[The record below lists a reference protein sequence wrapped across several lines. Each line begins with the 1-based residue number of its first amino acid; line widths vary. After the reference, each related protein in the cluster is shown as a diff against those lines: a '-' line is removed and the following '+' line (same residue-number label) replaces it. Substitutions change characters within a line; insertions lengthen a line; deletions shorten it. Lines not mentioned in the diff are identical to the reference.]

1 MLHGRTEELTTLTT
15 AVESARGGR
24 AAAIVVLG
32 EAGVGKSALVDELAA
47 QSEGVQVL
55 RTRGVESE
63 VDFAFGGLYE
73 LLRPAMPRIRRLPPG
88 QASAMRTA
96 FGLEAG
102 AVTEPLLISVGTLS
116 LIAEL
121 AEETPVLC
129 VVDDAHWLD
138 PVSATAFAFVA
149 RRLTAERVAM
159 VFTVRDSEAHRI
171 DTAGINE
178 LQLNRLDETASRDLL
193 VSRFPEI
200 ASAVAERL
208 FENTLGNPLALAE
221 MAGSLSKQQLQGSI
235 RLPDQLAA
243 SGGLSDAF
251 LARARRLSEAAQQ
264 LLLVVAID
272 DTGDLRTVLD
282 SASRLDIPPEVL
294 DEIETTGL
302 VDIEDTFVR
311 FHHPLIRSAVLHGSS
326 RPGQREAHKALAA
339 TYRAAGDLERAASQ
353 MFAATEGM
361 DETVAAELEEAA
373 IPARRRGGFQ
383 AASQAL
389 EHSAALTPEPAR
401 RAQRLLV
408 AAEDAFSAGLI
419 DRAQRLVEAS
429 RALTDETSV
438 PTELIRLQA
447 WTEMNEGSV
456 ATARE
461 ILWEGARET
470 FSTDPD
476 ISLEMAAAAAE
487 TAWVHSDFDTLK
499 EMSSSLP
506 LFERV
511 VSSSSYHSLLLT
523 GFIAHAHG
531 DLLGG
536 TAALA
541 EATRLAEDQ
550 DDNDL
555 LNSAGHVAFY
565 TGDDSAAHRIN
576 TKVAARARAA
586 GSIGRLIYALQRQ
599 APAEILKGRLALA
612 GATLEEASDLA
623 QTIGRQALLDLTTTW
638 QAYISAVRGT
648 DEFKSLSAAV
658 EDRRATATLG
668 ALRPLF
674 DSVASWAQATHE
686 AIDDRQAASA
696 LQRLRSIDHPAIK
709 TMAAFDLVDLGFR
722 SGQSLEA
729 MRAIDSLESL
739 ASAGE
744 AGWASRLAAYGRA
757 LLSDEDAELHLRQ
770 ALEPRGP
777 NQRPFD
783 MARIHLALGI
793 HLRRNRRRMEARPHL
808 EEALA
813 SFESMGARP
822 WAEQASRELRAS
834 GKTARARDP
843 STIFDLTPQEL
854 QVARFVSQ
862 GLTNREVAERLFLS
876 PRTVDYHLRKIFVKL
891 GISSRSRLSQFSFD

>member
-1 MLHGRTEELTTLTT
+1 MLHGRAEELATLTNV
-15 AVESARGGR
+15 VESARGGR
-24 AAAIVVLG
+24 AAAIVVRG
-32 EAGVGKSALVDELAA
+32 EAGVGKSALVDELTA
-47 QSEGVQVL
+47 QSEDVQVL

-73 LLRPAMPRIRRLPPG
+73 LLRPAMPRIHRLPPG

-102 AVTEPLLISVGTLS
+102 AVTEPLLVSVGTLS

-138 PVSATAFAFVA
+138 PVSGTAFAFVA

-159 VFTVRDSEAHRI
+159 VFTVRDGEADRI

-178 LQLNRLDETASRDLL
+178 LQLNQLDETASRDLL

-208 FENTLGNPLALAE
+208 IENTLGNPLALVE
-221 MAGSLSKQQLQGSI
+221 MAGSLSEQQLQGSI
-235 RLPDQLAA
+235 GLPDQIPAIG
-243 SGGLSDAF
+243 SLSDAF
-251 LARARRLSEAAQQ
+251 LARAQRLNEAAQR
-264 LLLVVAID
+264 LLLIIAID
-272 DTGDLRTVLD
+272 DTGNLRTILE
-282 SASRLDIPPEVL
+282 SARRLDIPQEVL
-294 DEIETTGL
+294 DEIETTRL

-326 RPGQREAHKALAA
+326 RPDQKKAHKALAA
-339 TYRAAGDLERAASQ
+339 TYRAGGDLERAASQ
-353 MFAATEGM
+353 MFAATDGL

-389 EHSAALTPEPAR
+389 EHSAALTPDPAR
-401 RAQRLLV
+401 RAQRLLA
-408 AAEDAFSAGLI
+408 AAEDAWTAGLI
-419 DRAQRLVEAS
+419 DRTRRLVEAS
-429 RALTDETSV
+429 HALTDETSV

-447 WTEMNEGSV
+447 WTELNEGSV

-461 ILWEGARET
+461 ILWESARQT
-470 FSTDPD
+470 LSTDPD

-499 EMSSSLP
+499 EMSSSLQ
-506 LFERV
+506 LFETLI
-511 VSSSSYHSLLLT
+511 SSSSYHSLLLT
-523 GFIAHAHG
+523 GFIAQAHG

-612 GATLEEASDLA
+612 GATLEEASGLA
-623 QTIGRQALLDLTTTW
+623 HTIGRQALLDLTTTW
-638 QAYISAVRGT
+638 QAYLSAVRGT
-648 DEFKSLSAAV
+648 DEFKNLSAAV
-658 EDRRATATLG
+658 EDRRATGTLG
-668 ALRPLF
+668 ALRPLI
-674 DSVASWAQATHE
+674 DSVSSWAQATNE
-686 AIDDRQAASA
+686 AIDDRQASA
-696 LQRLRSIDHPAIK
+696 YQRLRSIDHPAIK

-722 SGQSLEA
+722 SGQSQEA
-729 MRAIDSLESL
+729 MRTIDTLESL
-739 ASAGE
+739 ASGGE
-744 AGWASRLAAYGRA
+744 AGWASSLAAYGRA
-757 LLSDEDAELHLRQ
+757 LMSEDDAETHLRQ
-770 ALEPRGP
+770 ALEVGAP

-783 MARIHLALGI
+783 IARIRLALGT

-843 STIFDLTPQEL
+843 STIFELTPQEV

-891 GISSRSRLSQFSFD
+891 GITSRSRLSQFSFD

>member
-1 MLHGRTEELTTLTT
+1 MLHGRAEELATLTT
-15 AVESARGGR
+15 MVESARGGR
-24 AAAIVVLG
+24 AAAVVVRG

-47 QSEGVQVL
+47 ESEDVQLL
-55 RTRGVESE
+55 RTRGIESE

-88 QASAMRTA
+88 QASAMKTA

-102 AVTEPLLISVGTLS
+102 AVTEPLLVAVGTLS

-138 PVSATAFAFVA
+138 PGSATALAFVA

-159 VFTVRDSEAHRI
+159 VFTVRDGEAHRI
-171 DTAGINE
+171 DTGGINE
-178 LQLNRLDETASRDLL
+178 LQLNRLDETSSRDLL

-208 FENTLGNPLALAE
+208 IENTLGNPLGLVE
-221 MAGSLSKQQLQGSI
+221 MAGSLSEQQLQGSI
-235 RLPDQLAA
+235 GLPAQIPAIG
-243 SGGLSDAF
+243 SLSDAF
-251 LARARRLSEAAQQ
+251 LARARRLTEAAQR
-264 LLLVVAID
+264 LLLTIAID
-272 DTGDLRTVLD
+272 DTGNIRTVLE
-282 SASRLDIPPEVL
+282 SARRLDISPEAL
-294 DEIETTGL
+294 DEIETSGL
-302 VDIEDTFVR
+302 VDIEDTLVR

-326 RPGQREAHKALAA
+326 RPEQQKAHKALAA
-339 TYRAAGDLERAASQ
+339 TYRTAGDIERAASQ
-353 MFAATEGM
+353 LFAATEGM

-383 AASQAL
+383 AASRAL
-389 EHSAALTPEPAR
+389 EDSAALTPDPAR
-401 RAQRLLV
+401 RAQRLMV
-408 AAEDAFSAGLI
+408 AAEDAWTAGLI
-419 DRAQRLVEAS
+419 DRTRRLVESS

-438 PTELIRLQA
+438 PAELIRLQA
-447 WTEMNEGSV
+447 WTEMNVGSV

-461 ILWEGARET
+461 VLWKSARET
-470 FSTDPD
+470 LSTDPD
-476 ISLEMAAAAAE
+476 MSLEMAAAAAE

-499 EMSSSLP
+499 EMGSSLP
-506 LFERV
+506 LFEPV
-511 VSSSSYHSLLLT
+511 VSSSNYHSLLLT
-523 GFIAHAHG
+523 GFIAHAQG

-541 EATRLAEDQ
+541 EATRLAEGQ

-576 TKVAARARAA
+576 TKVAARARAD

-599 APAEILKGRLALA
+599 APAEILKGRFALA

-638 QAYISAVRGT
+638 QAYLSAVRGT
-648 DEFKSLSAAV
+648 DNFKSLSAAI
-658 EDRRATATLG
+658 EDRRATGTLG

-674 DSVASWAQATHE
+674 DSVASWAQATHDS
-686 AIDDRQAASA
+686 IDDRQASA
-696 LQRLRSIDHPAIK
+696 FQRLRSIEHPAIK
-709 TMAAFDLVDLGFR
+709 TMAAFDLVDLGVR
-722 SGQSLEA
+722 SGQGNEA
-729 MRAIDSLESL
+729 MRAIDALESL

-744 AGWASRLAAYGRA
+744 AGWASTLLAYGRA
-757 LLSDEDAELHLRQ
+757 LSSEEDAEFHLRE
-770 ALEPRGP
+770 ALERSGP

-783 MARIHLALGI
+783 IARIRLALGV
-793 HLRRNRRRMEARPHL
+793 HLRRKRQRMEARPHL

-822 WAEQASRELRAS
+822 WAEQANRELRAS

-843 STIFDLTPQEL
+843 STIFDLTPQEV

-891 GISSRSRLSQFSFD
+891 GITSRSRLSQFSFD

>member
-1 MLHGRTEELTTLTT
+1 MLHGRTEELATLTT
-15 AVESARGGR
+15 VVESARGGR
-24 AAAIVVLG
+24 AAAIVVRG
-32 EAGVGKSALVDELAA
+32 EAGVGKSALVDELTS
-47 QSEGVQVL
+47 QNEDVQVL
-55 RTRGVESE
+55 KTRGVESE
-63 VDFAFGGLYE
+63 VDFTFGGLYE
-73 LLRPAMPRIRRLPPG
+73 LLRPAMPRIHRLPPG

-102 AVTEPLLISVGTLS
+102 AVTEPLLVSAGTLS

-138 PVSATAFAFVA
+138 PASATAFAFA
-149 RRLTAERVAM
+149 TRRLQAERVAM
-159 VFTVRDSEAHRI
+159 VFTVREEEAHRI

-178 LQLNRLDETASRDLL
+178 LHLNRLDATASRNLL
-193 VSRFPEI
+193 LSRFPEI

-208 FENTLGNPLALAE
+208 IENTLGNPLALVE
-221 MAGSLSKQQLQGSI
+221 MAGSLSEQQLQGSI
-235 RLPDQLAA
+235 GLPDQIPAI
-243 SGGLSDAF
+243 GTLSDAF
-251 LARARRLSEAAQQ
+251 LARAQRLNEAAQR
-264 LLLVVAID
+264 LLLIIAID
-272 DTGDLRTVLD
+272 DTGNLRTVLE
-282 SASRLDIPPEVL
+282 SATRLNIPPEVL
-294 DEIETTGL
+294 DEIEATRL
-302 VDIEDTFVR
+302 VDIEDTLVH
-311 FHHPLIRSAVLHGSS
+311 FHHPLIRSAVLHASS
-326 RPGQREAHKALAA
+326 RPDQKKAHKALAA

-353 MFAATEGM
+353 MFAATEGL

-389 EHSAALTPEPAR
+389 EHSAALTPDPAR
-401 RAQRLLV
+401 RAQRLLA
-408 AAEDAFSAGLI
+408 AAEDAWTAGLI
-419 DRAQRLVEAS
+419 DRTRRLVEAS
-429 RALTDETSV
+429 HALTDQTSV

-447 WTEMNEGSV
+447 WTELNEGSV

-461 ILWEGARET
+461 ILWESARET
-470 FSTDPD
+470 LSTDPD

-499 EMSSSLP
+499 EMGSSLQ
-506 LFERV
+506 LFETL

-531 DLLGG
+531 DRLGG

-541 EATRLAEDQ
+541 EATRLAEGQ

-599 APAEILKGRLALA
+599 APAEILNGRLALA
-612 GATLEEASDLA
+612 AATLEEASGLA

-638 QAYISAVRGT
+638 QAYLSAVRGT
-648 DEFKSLSAAV
+648 DEFKNLSATV
-658 EDRRATATLG
+658 EDRRATGTLG
-668 ALRPLF
+668 ALRPLI
-674 DSVASWAQATHE
+674 DSVASWAQATQE
-686 AIDDRQAASA
+686 AIDDMQASA
-696 LQRLRSIDHPAIK
+696 FQRLRSIDHPAIK

-722 SGQSLEA
+722 SGQNQEA
-729 MRAIDSLESL
+729 IRAIDSLEPL
-739 ASAGE
+739 ASAGG
-744 AGWASRLAAYGRA
+744 AGWASSLAAYGRA
-757 LLSDEDAELHLRQ
+757 LMSEADAELHFRQ
-770 ALEPRGP
+770 ALEVSAP

-783 MARIHLALGI
+783 MARIRLALGI
-793 HLRRNRRRMEARPHL
+793 HLRRNRRRMDARPHL

-843 STIFDLTPQEL
+843 STMFDLTPQEL

>member
-1 MLHGRTEELTTLTT
+1 MLHGRAEELAALTT
-15 AVESARGGR
+15 VVESARIGR
-24 AAAIVVLG
+24 AVAVVVRG
-32 EAGVGKSALVDELAA
+32 EAGVGKSALVDELTS
-47 QSEGVQVL
+47 QSEEVQVL

-63 VDFAFGGLYE
+63 VDFAFGALYE
-73 LLRPAMPRIRRLPPG
+73 LLRPAMQRIRRLPPG
-88 QASAMRTA
+88 QASAMRSA

-102 AVTEPLLISVGTLS
+102 AVAEPLLVSVGALS

-138 PVSATAFAFVA
+138 PASASAVTFVA

-159 VFTVRDSEAHRI
+159 VFTVRDGEAHRI

-178 LQLNRLDETASRDLL
+178 VRLNRLDETASRDLL
-193 VSRFPEI
+193 ASRFPEI
-200 ASAVAERL
+200 DSAVAHRL
-208 FENTLGNPLALAE
+208 FENTLGNPLALVETAR
-221 MAGSLSKQQLQGSI
+221 GLSEQQLQGSI
-235 RLPDQLAA
+235 GLPDQIPAIG
-243 SGGLSDAF
+243 SLSDAF
-251 LARARRLSEAAQQ
+251 LSRARGLSEAAQR
-264 LLLVVAID
+264 LLLVIAID
-272 DTGDLRTVLD
+272 DTGNLRTVLE
-282 SASRLDIPPEVL
+282 SAGRLDIPPEVL
-294 DEIETTGL
+294 DEIEATLL
-302 VDIEDTFVR
+302 VDIEDTLVR
-311 FHHPLIRSAVLHGSS
+311 FHHPLMRSAILYGSS
-326 RPGQREAHKALAA
+326 RPERRDAQRALAA

-353 MFAATEGM
+353 LATATEGV

-373 IPARRRGGFQ
+373 IPARRRGGFE

-389 EHSAALTPEPAR
+389 EHSAALTPDPAR
-401 RAQRLLV
+401 RSQRLLV
-408 AAEDAFSAGLI
+408 AAEDAWTAGLI
-419 DRAQRLVEAS
+419 DRAQRLVEAAL
-429 RALTDETSV
+429 ALTDETSV
-438 PTELIRLQA
+438 PPELIRLQA
-447 WTEMNEGSV
+447 WTEMTVGSV

-461 ILWEGARET
+461 ILWESARAT
-470 FSTDPD
+470 LSTDPN

-499 EMSSSLP
+499 EMGSSLP
-506 LFERV
+506 SFEPI
-511 VSSSSYHSLLLT
+511 VSSNSYYSLLLT
-523 GFIAHAHG
+523 GFIAHAQG

-536 TAALA
+536 TEALA

-586 GSIGRLIYALQRQ
+586 GSIGHLIYALQRQ
-599 APAEILKGRLALA
+599 GPAEILKGRLALA
-612 GATLEEASDLA
+612 NATLEEASDLA

-638 QAYISAVRGT
+638 QAYLSAVCGT
-648 DEFKSLSAAV
+648 DEFKNLSAEV
-658 EDRRATATLG
+658 EDRRATEMLG

-674 DSVASWAQATHE
+674 DSIASWTQATQD
-686 AIDDRQAASA
+686 AIADSPASA
-696 LQRLRSIDHPAIK
+696 FQRLRSIDHPAVK

-722 SGQSLEA
+722 SGQNHEA
-729 MRAIDSLESL
+729 MEAIESLESL
-739 ASAGE
+739 ASAGG
-744 AGWASRLAAYGRA
+744 AGWASTLAAYGQA
-757 LLSDEDAELHLRQ
+757 LMSEEDAEPHLRQ
-770 ALEPRGP
+770 ALEVSAP

-783 MARIHLALGI
+783 VARIRLALGI
-793 HLRRNRRRMEARPHL
+793 HLRRNRQRMEARPHL
-808 EEALA
+808 EQALA
-813 SFESMGARP
+813 SFESMGTRP

-891 GISSRSRLSQFSFD
+891 GITSRSRLSQFSFD

>member
-1 MLHGRTEELTTLTT
+1 MLHGRAEELATLTT
-15 AVESARGGR
+15 VVESARSGR
-24 AAAIVVLG
+24 AAAIVVRG
-32 EAGVGKSALVDELAA
+32 EAGVGKSALVDELTG
-47 QSEGVQVL
+47 QSEDVQVL

-102 AVTEPLLISVGTLS
+102 AVTEPLLVSVGALS

-149 RRLTAERVAM
+149 RRLQAERVAM
-159 VFTVRDSEAHRI
+159 VFTVRDGEEHRI

-178 LQLNRLDETASRDLL
+178 LQLNRLDATASRDLL
-193 VSRFPEI
+193 RSRFPHI
-200 ASAVAERL
+200 ASAVADRL
-208 FENTLGNPLALAE
+208 IGNTLGNPLALVE
-221 MAGSLSKQQLQGSI
+221 MAGSLSERQLQGSI
-235 RLPDQLAA
+235 GLPDRIPAIG
-243 SGGLSDAF
+243 SLSDAF
-251 LARARRLSEAAQQ
+251 LARARRLSEAAQR
-264 LLLVVAID
+264 LLLVIAID
-272 DTGDLRTVLD
+272 DTGNLRTVLE
-282 SASRLDIPPEVL
+282 SARRLNIPPEVL
-294 DEIETTGL
+294 DETEATRL
-302 VDIEDTFVR
+302 VDIEDALVR

-326 RPGQREAHKALAA
+326 RPEQREAHKALAA
-339 TYRAAGDLERAASQ
+339 TYRAAGDLERASFQ
-353 MFAATEGM
+353 LFAATEGM

-373 IPARRRGGFQ
+373 IPARRRGGFE
-383 AASQAL
+383 AASRAL
-389 EHSAALTPEPAR
+389 EHSAALTPDPAR
-401 RAQRLLV
+401 RSQRLLV
-408 AAEDAFSAGLI
+408 AAEDAWTAGLI
-419 DRAQRLVEAS
+419 DRTRRLVEAS
-429 RALTDETSV
+429 RALTDETSI

-447 WTEMNEGSV
+447 WTELNEGSV
-456 ATARE
+456 PTARE
-461 ILWEGARET
+461 ILWESARET
-470 FSTDPD
+470 LSTDPD

-487 TAWVHSDFDTLK
+487 TAWVYSDFDALR
-499 EMSSSLP
+499 EMGSSLQVFEP
-506 LFERV
+506 LV
-511 VSSSSYHSLLLT
+511 CSSSYHSLLLT

-531 DLLGG
+531 DRLGG

-586 GSIGRLIYALQRQ
+586 GSIGLLIYALQRQ
-599 APAEILKGRLALA
+599 APAEILNGRLALA
-612 GATLEEASDLA
+612 AATLEEAGGLA
-623 QTIGRQALLDLTTTW
+623 QTIGRQSLLALTTTW
-638 QAYISAVRGT
+638 QAYLSAVRGT
-648 DEFKSLSAAV
+648 DGFKSLITEAQ
-658 EDRRATATLG
+658 DHIGTRTLG

-674 DSVASWAQATHE
+674 DSVASWAQATQE
-686 AIDDRQAASA
+686 ALDDRPASA
-696 LQRLRSIDHPAIK
+696 FQRLRSIDHPAIK

-722 SGQSLEA
+722 AGQSQEA

-739 ASAGE
+739 ASVGG
-744 AGWASRLAAYGRA
+744 AGWASTLAAYGRA
-757 LLSDEDAELHLRQ
+757 LMSEEDAEPHLRQ
-770 ALEPRGP
+770 ALEVSGP

-783 MARIHLALGI
+783 IARIRLALGI

-813 SFESMGARP
+813 SFESMGTRP

-891 GISSRSRLSQFSFD
+891 GITSRSRLSQFSFD